1 MPWAIETLKAY
12 LEDWYKMSTD
22 DVKRRIAKVV
32 IASRRTLD
40 PSFRAYWKHTAETL
54 ATKYNVNLSEIEK
67 CPEYYN
73 ETKASRYH

>member
-1 MPWAIETLKAY
+1 MPLDLEVLKLH
-12 LEDWYKMSTD
+12 LEDWANMSEEDYKR
-22 DVKRRIAKVV
+22 KIAKVV

-40 PSFRAYWKHTAETL
+40 PSFRAYWKDTAKAL

-73 ETKASRYH
+73 EIEVSRYH